1 MPNEL
6 PVPPPV
12 PQPIHQSTALQATQ
26 GYPMPALYGGGQL
39 PGSGPDWRRIIASV
53 IRFKWLVLGVVVLG
67 TAAGFGLSKFLFKP
81 GYLARAR
88 IWVDIQ
94 DRTSRNPQQSITISP
109 ALSISTG
116 WKDLLY
122 SDAVMDWVVRQ
133 RHIYLWWEHEA
144 DSTLFARFD
153 IQDRFLPGIYTLKVD
168 SAGRKFALAGED
180 GATLETGAVGDSIG
194 RRLGWMWAPP
204 ATALSKGRVI
214 SFSVASPHETALSIA
229 AGLTV
234 REDENGNFMTLDLK
248 ESNPEFA
255 AGTLNAIIDRF
266 VTQAGDMKSQKIRE
280 VEQILARSL
289 KEAQD
294 KLARAEAELRAFSVR
309 SATQLALTNPASGQ
323 VDIRDPSAN
332 AFFTNRMLLDQ
343 IQQDRQVIERALA
356 AGAGPDSGV
365 RQDELENVPS
375 VQRSTQL
382 TAALRELTGK
392 QADLRTLRYRYTDE
406 QLSVRTLVRDIDEL
420 QKRTIP
426 TLAQA
431 LLAELQIRENDL
443 RRQVAQGTSSVSQI
457 SSLAIDKA
465 VLERNVSTAEQTLGA
480 IQQTYDQVRLQEMSA
495 LPDLK
500 ILDRAVVPMRPI
512 GSLAPVVIALA
523 FLGSL
528 GAGVVGAVLLDRTDT
543 RFRYPEQVTTDMGL
557 TILGVVP
564 RVSRENGNGRNA
576 PQVIEALRSIRLGV
590 QNAYGAGP
598 MVLTITS
605 PGSSDGKSFITS
617 NLGLAFAD
625 AGLRTIVIDGDIRRG
640 LLHRVLNAKRKPG
653 LIDHLSGNAGREDI
667 IQRTD
672 FPQLSFIGCGQRT
685 PNGPELLSSPA
696 MGQLLTALRTRFD
709 VILVDSAPMAAG
721 VDPYVLG
728 TLTGNLLLVMR
739 TGVTDRELAQAK
751 IDLLDRLPVRVL
763 GAVLNDVEAG
773 GAYRYYAYYLA
784 GYEVSEEDADRKL
797 VRPG

>member
-1 MPNEL
+1 MPNDL

-12 PQPIHQSTALQATQ
+12 PQPVHQSTALQANQ
-26 GYPMPALYGGGQL
+26 GFPAPALYGDSQL
-39 PGSGPDWRRIIASV
+39 PGSGPDWRRILASV
-53 IRFKWLVLGVVVLG
+53 KRFKWLVLSVVVVG
-67 TAAGFGLSKFLFKP
+67 TLAGYALSKFLIKP
-81 GYLARAR
+81 GFVARAR
-88 IWVDIQ
+88 IWVDVQ
-94 DRTSRNPQQSITISP
+94 DPSSHSSQTYTVSPNLTIT
-109 ALSISTG
+109 TG
-116 WKDLLY
+116 WNDLLT
-122 SDAVMDWVVRQ
+122 SDAVMDWVVREN
-133 RHIYLWWEHEA
+133 RLYLGWEDPA
-144 DSTLFARFD
+144 DSVAFTAFNL
-153 IQDRFLPGIYTLKVD
+153 QDRFRIGTYTLKVD
-168 SAGRKFALAGED
+168 SVGKNYTLAGDD
-180 GATLETGAVGDSIG
+180 GATVESGAVGDSVG
-194 RRLGWMWAPP
+194 RSLGWIWAPP
-204 ATALSKGRVI
+204 KTALPKGHVI
-214 SFSVASPHETALSIA
+214 AFTVTPPHETALSITA
-229 AGLTV
+229 ALSV
-234 REDENGNFMTLDLK
+234 RQDEDGNFMVLELK
-248 ESNPEFA
+248 DQDPEFA
-255 AGTLNAIIDRF
+255 AGTLNAIAERF
-266 VTQAGDMKSQKIRE
+266 VAQAADMKKQKLRE
-280 VEQILARSL
+280 VTAILGQSL
-289 KEAQD
+289 REAQG
-294 KLARAEAELRAFSVR
+294 KLAGAEAALRAFRVR
-309 SATQLALTNPASGQ
+309 SATQLALSNNGQ
-323 VDIRDPSAN
+323 IDTRDPSAN
-332 AFFTNRMLLDQ
+332 QFFTNRMALDQ
-343 IQQDRQVIERALA
+343 VQQDRDVIQRVLSA
-356 AGAGPDSGV
+356 APDSGL

-375 VQRSTQL
+375 VQRSTTL
-382 TAALRELTGK
+382 SAALHELTSK

-406 QLSVRTLVRDIDEL
+406 QPSVRKLMSDIDDL

-426 TLAQA
+426 Q
-431 LLAELQIRENDL
+431 LLQGLVAELQVRESDL
-443 RRQVAQGTSSVSQI
+443 RRQIATGSTVLAGI
-457 SSLAIDKA
+457 PSLAIDDA
-465 VLERNVSTAEQTLGA
+465 MLTRNVTTAEATLGA
-480 IQQTYDQVRLQEMSA
+480 IQQRYDEVRLAEMSA
-495 LPDLK
+495 VQDVK
-500 ILDRAVVPMRPI
+500 ILDPAVVPMRPV
-512 GSLAPVVIALA
+512 GTLAPVLIALA

-543 RFRYPEQVTTDMGL
+543 RFRYPEQVSTDMGL

-653 LIDHLSGNAGREDI
+653 LIDHLGGNAGREEI
-667 IQRTD
+667 IQKTD

-696 MGQLLTALRTRFD
+696 MGQLITSLRSRFD

-784 GYEVSEEDADRKL
+784 GYEVAEEDTEKKL

>member
-1 MPNEL
+1 M
-6 PVPPPV
+6 
-12 PQPIHQSTALQATQ
+12 PQPIPQSMALQANQ
-26 GYPMPALYGGGQL
+26 GYPAPALYGGAQL
-39 PGSGPDWRRIIASV
+39 PGGGPDWRRIMASV
-53 IRFKWLVLGVVVLG
+53 VRFKWLVVGVVVLG

-88 IWVDIQ
+88 IWVDVQ
-94 DRTSRNPQQSITISP
+94 DRTARTPQSFTVSP

-133 RHIYLWWEHEA
+133 RHLYLWWENEA
-144 DSTLFARFD
+144 DSSLFDAFD
-153 IQDRFLPGIYTLKVD
+153 IQDRFLPGTYALKVD
-168 SAGRKFALAGED
+168 SAAKKYTLVGED
-180 GATLETGAVGDSIG
+180 GSTVETGVVGDSIG
-194 RRLGWMWAPP
+194 RRLGWIWAPP
-204 ATALSKGRVI
+204 VSALTKGRSI
-214 SFSVASPHETALSIA
+214 PFGVASPHETALSIA
-229 AGLTV
+229 SALTV

-248 ESNPEFA
+248 ESDPEFA
-255 AGTLNAIIDRF
+255 AGTLNAIVERF
-266 VTQAGDMKSQKIRE
+266 VTQAGEMKSQKLRE
-280 VEQILARSL
+280 VTQILGRSL
-289 KEAQD
+289 KEAQG
-294 KLARAEAELRAFSVR
+294 KLAQAEATLRSFTVR
-309 SATQLALTNPASGQ
+309 EATRLSLTGPYG
-323 VDIRDPSAN
+323 VDTRDPSASV
-332 AFFTNRMLLDQ
+332 FFTNRMLLDQ
-343 IQQDRQVIERALA
+343 VQQDRQVIERVLA
-356 AGAGPDSGV
+356 AGSDSGL

-382 TAALRELTGK
+382 TAALRELTSK

-406 QLSVRTLVRDIDEL
+406 QPSVRALARDIDEL

-426 TLAQA
+426 TMAQA

-465 VLERNVSTAEQTLGA
+465 VLERNVSTAEQTLTA
-480 IQQTYDQVRLQEMSA
+480 IQQSYDQVRLAEMSA

-500 ILDRAVVPMRPI
+500 ILDRAVVPMRPV
-512 GSLAPVVIALA
+512 GSLAPVVIVLA

-528 GAGVVGAVLLDRTDT
+528 GAGIVGAVLLDRTDT

-557 TILGVVP
+557 NILGVVP

-667 IQRTD
+667 IQKTD
-672 FPQLSFIGCGQRT
+672 FPQLSF
-685 PNGPELLSSPA
+685 
-696 MGQLLTALRTRFD
+696 
-709 VILVDSAPMAAG
+709 
-721 VDPYVLG
+721 
-728 TLTGNLLLVMR
+728 
-739 TGVTDRELAQAK
+739 
-751 IDLLDRLPVRVL
+751 
-763 GAVLNDVEAG
+763 
-773 GAYRYYAYYLA
+773 
-784 GYEVSEEDADRKL
+784 
-797 VRPG
+797 

>member
-1 MPNEL
+1 MPNDL

-12 PQPIHQSTALQATQ
+12 PQPMHHPAALQTSQAPLPA
-26 GYPMPALYGGGQL
+26 PMLYGEPQFPGG
-39 PGSGPDWRRIIASV
+39 GGPDWRRILASV
-53 IRFKWLVLGVVVLG
+53 KRFKWLVLGVVVVG
-67 TAAGFGLSKFLFKP
+67 TGAGYALTKFFIRP
-81 GYLARAR
+81 GYVARAR
-88 IWVDIQ
+88 IWVDVQ
-94 DRTSRNPQQSITISP
+94 P
-109 ALSISTG
+109 ANSHASQAYTLGPNLSISTG
-116 WKDLLY
+116 WPDLLE
-122 SDAVMDWVVRQ
+122 SDAVMDQVVRDHQ
-133 RHIYLWWEHEA
+133 LYLGWDTPG
-144 DSTLFARFD
+144 DSVVFSHFSLPER
-153 IQDRFLPGIYTLKVD
+153 DRYRIGTYTLAVD
-168 SAGRKFALAGED
+168 SVGQKYVLKGED
-180 GATLETGAVGDSIG
+180 GTTVENGTVGDSIG
-194 RRLGWMWAPP
+194 RNQGWLWVPP
-204 ATALSKGRVI
+204 K
-214 SFSVASPHETALSIA
+214 SVLPARHVVTFTVTSPHETALSIRSA
-229 AGLTV
+229 LSV
-234 REDENGNFMTLDLK
+234 RSDEDGNFMILELK
-248 ESNPEFA
+248 ADDPEFA
-255 AGTLNAIIDRF
+255 ADVLNAIVNRF
-266 VTQAGDMKSQKIRE
+266 VAVAVDLKRQNLEELTKILNDRLNE
-280 VEQILARSL
+280 SKRTLAN
-289 KEAQD
+289 
-294 KLARAEAELRAFSVR
+294 AEAALRAFRVR
-309 SATQLALTNPASGQ
+309 SATQLALQNNGMIDT
-323 VDIRDPSAN
+323 RDPSAN
-332 AFFTNRMLLDQ
+332 QFFNNSVQLDQ
-343 IQQDRQVIERALA
+343 IDQDRQVIERALNQA
-356 AGAGPDSGV
+356 ADSGIGV
-365 RQDELENVPS
+365 GELENVPS
-375 VQRSTQL
+375 VQHNAQL
-382 TAALRELTGK
+382 TAALGELTSK
-392 QADLRTLRYRYTDE
+392 QASLRALRYRYTDE
-406 QLSVRTLVRDIDEL
+406 QPAVQRLAKEVDDLEKV
-420 QKRTIP
+420 TIP
-426 TLAQA
+426 QLAQA
-431 LLAELQIRENDL
+431 LLAELQLRSNDL
-443 RRQVAQGTSSVSQI
+443 NRQVTAGRSSLSTI
-457 SSLAIDKA
+457 PSLAIDDQRLNRD
-465 VLERNVSTAEQTLGA
+465 VTTAEQTLAGVQA
-480 IQQTYDQVRLQEMSA
+480 RYDEVRLSLSST
-495 LPDLK
+495 LPDVK
-500 ILDRAVVPMRPI
+500 VLDPAVVPMRPAGTI
-512 GSLAPVVIALA
+512 APVLLVLA

-653 LIDHLSGNAGREDI
+653 LIDHLSGNAGREDV
-667 IQRTD
+667 IQKTD

-696 MGQLLTALRTRFD
+696 MGQLITSLRSRYD

-784 GYEVSEEDADRKL
+784 GYEVAEEETEKKL

>member
-1 MPNEL
+1 MPNDL

-12 PQPIHQSTALQATQ
+12 PQPVNQSTALQAIQ
-26 GYPMPALYGGGQL
+26 GYPAPALYGGAQL
-39 PGSGPDWRRIIASV
+39 PGSGPDWRRILAAV
-53 IRFKWLVLGVVVLG
+53 MRFKWLVLGVVVLG
-67 TAAGFGLSKFLFKP
+67 TAAGFGLSRFLFKP
-81 GYLARAR
+81 GYDARAR

-94 DRTSRNPQQSITISP
+94 DRTSRTQQQSITISP
-109 ALSISTG
+109 NLSISTG

-122 SDAVMDWVVRQ
+122 SDAVMDWVVRR
-133 RHIYLWWEHEA
+133 RHLYLGWASAA
-144 DSTLFARFD
+144 DSSLFTAFD

-168 SAGRKFALAGED
+168 SAGRKYTLVGED
-180 GATLETGAVGDSIG
+180 GSTVESGAVGDSIG

-204 ATALSKGRVI
+204 ASVLSKGRVI
-214 SFSVASPHETALSIA
+214 PFSVASPHETALNIA
-229 AGLTV
+229 LQLAV

-248 ESNPEFA
+248 QSNAEVA

-266 VTQAGDMKSQKIRE
+266 VTQAGDMKSQKLRE
-280 VEQILARSL
+280 VEQILGRTL
-289 KEAQD
+289 KEAQG
-294 KLARAEAELRAFSVR
+294 KLAQAEAALRAFRVR
-309 SATQLALTNPASGQ
+309 SATQLALTNPNNQQA
-323 VDIRDPSAN
+323 DTRDPSAN

-343 IQQDRQVIERALA
+343 VQQDRQVIERVLA
-356 AGAGPDSGV
+356 AGTDSAV
-365 RQDELENVPS
+365 HQDELENVPS

-382 TAALRELTGK
+382 TAALRELTSK

-406 QLSVRTLVRDIDEL
+406 QPSVRALARDIDEL

-426 TLAQA
+426 TMAQA
-431 LLAELQIRENDL
+431 LLAELQVRENDL
-443 RRQVAQGTSSVSQI
+443 RHLVAQGSSSVSQI
-457 SSLAIDKA
+457 SSLAIDDA
-465 VLERNVSTAEQTLGA
+465 VLQRNVTTAEQTLAA
-480 IQQTYDQVRLQEMSA
+480 IQQNYDQVRLAEMSD

-500 ILDRAVVPMRPI
+500 ILDRAVVPMRPV
-512 GSLAPVVIALA
+512 GSLAPVLIVLA

-528 GAGVVGAVLLDRTDT
+528 GAGVVGAVLLDKTDT

-557 TILGVVP
+557 NILGVVP

-667 IQRTD
+667 IQKTD

-696 MGQLLTALRTRFD
+696 MGQLLTALRSRFD